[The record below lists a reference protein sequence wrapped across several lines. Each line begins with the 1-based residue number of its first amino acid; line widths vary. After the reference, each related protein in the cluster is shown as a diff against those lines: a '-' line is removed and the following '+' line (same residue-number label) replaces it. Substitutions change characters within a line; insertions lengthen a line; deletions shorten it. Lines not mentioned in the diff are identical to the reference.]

1 MKKILLLLTIV
12 IAVFISCDN
21 GNYDGKILLDRSEL
35 VFKAS
40 GGEETITVESSHDW
54 HISEVYNS
62 GISYLIDKNSGNS
75 GITTIIITVN
85 GRESKSESIAELEII
100 CQNQRI
106 KLYLRQ
112 LAIGEIISETSEII
126 VASEG
131 GEVSVPIQTNINY
144 IVDIPEYASSWI
156 DVIKTKALEN
166 KPFSL
171 VFAPNDTNDDR
182 TAIVTLTNAE
192 YDIQKDIKFRQVG
205 GSTYIGDIS
214 ISSDD
219 DIKLL
224 QGKEVVYGNI
234 TVNIKSLSALNNCIR
249 EINGNLI
256 INNALFASFDG
267 LYNLTL
273 LNGNLELLNCILEN
287 FEGLN
292 NLEQIT
298 GDFIISLPQEYET
311 WANPLK
317 NFKGL
322 DVLKR
327 IGGDFRIYASSST
340 SSSSDVCNLNK
351 LTSFEGLENLT
362 EIGGNFEIEADASGF
377 FQIGVNSGYAKSL
390 VSLTSFTGLEN
401 LTTIGGDF
409 LLTADA
415 NDGHS
420 LTGLSSFI
428 GLDKLESIGGDFIIK
443 SAYRADDALNNLT
456 TMDGL
461 NSLKNISGN
470 FEYCNPFNYDRLIN
484 FSGLSKL
491 ENVDGNFS
499 IDVQDALF
507 ENMTSIERIGG
518 TLSIMCSNR
527 DVYNGVQ
534 ESNKVKSLSG
544 LENLR
549 YVGSINISNCSE
561 LSDLSYLGNIESL
574 VENISIYDCPQ
585 LYDFTPLINIV
596 EKMTGT
602 WYVSEC
608 GYNPTKYQM
617 LNGESKPQE

>member
-144 IVDIPEYASSWI
+144 NVDIPEYASSWI

-415 NDGHS
+415 NDGYS